1 MERTKNKEILYKSN
15 FLFPENLK
23 TLPPIRLKI
32 NDCTKEI
39 YDDLNTLKNEK
50 LLSNTINNNQ
60 TPNKIFKDYHKRRF
74 VLKPYFSQTS
84 RTKSTFEKTN
94 KSINFKND
102 PMKLRIKKKRIENK
116 IAQSTDFSNLK
127 LSLLSSNSDS
137 IKINK
142 NDILNQLNELD
153 ESSNLTNKILVKK
166 NEEHNE
172 LIFKYI
178 QRRLKRD
185 KKMLFIS
192 DEYLQPERV
201 KPFEIPTKKNAFF
214 SNLDHIIDRIKETS
228 LSSEVI
234 LKNMRNLNIKGHDK
248 YKRQK
253 EIEIQE
259 RGFKR
264 FDNIVEHGDNLK
276 KDFDYIIKKYNIN

>member
-1 MERTKNKEILYKSN
+1 
-15 FLFPENLK
+15 
-23 TLPPIRLKI
+23 
-32 NDCTKEI
+32 
-39 YDDLNTLKNEK
+39 
-50 LLSNTINNNQ
+50 
-60 TPNKIFKDYHKRRF
+60 
-74 VLKPYFSQTS
+74 
-84 RTKSTFEKTN
+84 
-94 KSINFKND
+94 
-102 PMKLRIKKKRIENK
+102 
-116 IAQSTDFSNLK
+116 
-127 LSLLSSNSDS
+127 
-137 IKINK
+137 
-142 NDILNQLNELD
+142 
-153 ESSNLTNKILVKK
+153 
-166 NEEHNE
+166 
-172 LIFKYI
+172 
-178 QRRLKRD
+178 
-185 KKMLFIS
+185 MLFIS